1 MEQRQ
6 NREKYKRIFLTE
18 TIQTFSSSSS
28 SSILPPPRVCVF
40 MAMEN
45 SSTPFSSSLSLE
57 EIRQIQ
63 SKFASERDWDQ
74 YHSPRNLLLA
84 MVGEVGELSELFQW
98 RGEVSKGL
106 PGWPEAEREHLGQEL
121 SDVLIYLVRLA
132 EQCHVDLP
140 AAVLDKFKLNAQKY
154 PPGKAGLKYSN
165 GEGKKA
171 SS

>member
-1 MEQRQ
+1 M
-6 NREKYKRIFLTE
+6 
-18 TIQTFSSSSS
+18 
-28 SSILPPPRVCVF
+28 
-40 MAMEN
+40 
-45 SSTPFSSSLSLE
+45 
-57 EIRQIQ
+57 
-63 SKFASERDWDQ
+63 
-74 YHSPRNLLLA
+74 
-84 MVGEVGELSELFQW
+84 
-98 RGEVSKGL
+98 
-106 PGWPEAEREHLGQEL
+106 GQEL